1 MEEAIKQ
8 MLFDFKKAGWT
19 VQGVEKELNFSNG
32 TLGKVAKGKANLS
45 MYRLAVLTDFYNSVI
60 GMENS
65 KKILKKEET
74 NKSTTPKPNKEEKED
89 SDMPEELVN
98 QIIAIQTQPK
108 PSFVP
113 LKNFKSYK
121 QKQIDELMKNYKKQ

>member
-1 MEEAIKQ
+1 MEEVIKQ

-32 TLGKVAKGKANLS
+32 TLGKVANGKANLS

-60 GMENS
+60 GMGNS
-65 KKILKKEET
+65 KEIIKKEEA
-74 NKSTTPKPNKEEKED
+74 NKLINPTPNKGKEAD
-89 SDMPEELVN
+89 NDMPEELVN
-98 QIIAIQTQPK
+98 QIIAIQTQKRPPYIPEK
-108 PSFVP
+108 
-113 LKNFKSYK
+113 KFKSYK